1 MIYQNENENGEFLNK
16 NFSEYHYLSEVVKHL
31 SSHLDDTFH
40 LYIIHDNYSKKIH
53 KRHNVINVAIHIGNE
68 VEFSD
73 KNYEYFNFIFRFYLE
88 EECDYK
94 KIFPINIGY
103 NSSGKAKK
111 FEFSSTTI
119 IQERG
124 NDVFFIGN
132 KKCRPE
138 FYNSV
143 HKYSKI
149 YDITFTDGFREGH
162 NIREYRTLLGNSKI
176 CLVPSGVS
184 PETFRYTEA
193 FASGCIVVT
202 TQKLKSWFYQDS
214 PTIFIN
220 NWSDFTEQ
228 FVKSILDSDLD
239 KLYEDNLNYYH
250 NKLSP
255 KANAEYIIKVLK
267 NSENIKHP
275 KRFGLLL
282 VFRRRFIKRF
292 PKLFQ
297 LKRKFLSYIRKILL
311 RVNDRKSEFLKI

>member
-1 MIYQNENENGEFLNK
+1 MIYHNENENGEFLNR

-31 SSHLDDTFH
+31 SSKLDDTFH
-40 LYIIHDNYSKKIH
+40 LYIIHDNYIRKIH
-53 KRHNVINVAIHIGNE
+53 CRQNVINVAIHIGNE

-111 FEFSSTTI
+111 FEFSSTI
-119 IQERG
+119 KIQERV

-138 FYNSV
+138 FYNSL
-143 HKYSKI
+143 HKYSKK
-149 YDITFTDGFREGH
+149 YNITFTDGFREGH
-162 NIREYRTLLGNSKI
+162 DISDYRALLGNSKI

-202 TQKLKSWFYQDS
+202 TQRLKSWFVSVPKKTDS
-214 PTIFIN
+214 LELKKKPL
-220 NWSDFTEQ
+220 
-228 FVKSILDSDLD
+228 IL
-239 KLYEDNLNYYH
+239 NC
-250 NKLSP
+250 
-255 KANAEYIIKVLK
+255 I
-267 NSENIKHP
+267 
-275 KRFGLLL
+275 
-282 VFRRRFIKRF
+282 
-292 PKLFQ
+292 
-297 LKRKFLSYIRKILL
+297 
-311 RVNDRKSEFLKI
+311 